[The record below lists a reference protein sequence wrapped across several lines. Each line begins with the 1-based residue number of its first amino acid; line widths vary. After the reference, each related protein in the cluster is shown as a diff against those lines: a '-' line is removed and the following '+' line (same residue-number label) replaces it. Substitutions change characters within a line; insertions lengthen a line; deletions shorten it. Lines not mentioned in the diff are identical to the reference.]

1 MSRIDD
7 AVSRILRVKMRA
19 GLWEKPAPSLRALA
33 GEQQLLGAK
42 AHRLLAHEAVCK
54 SMVLLK
60 NKNEILPL
68 LAWQP
73 LIVLGSA
80 ASSLQ
85 KQCGGWSTTW
95 QGTETPAEDFP
106 GSCTVLQAVSER
118 TSVNTYPEAATHGD
132 TALVVIGLINNP

>member
-68 LAWQP
+68 LAWQRCKQ
-73 LIVLGSA
+73 SA
-80 ASSLQ
+80 EAMWWMEHDLA
-85 KQCGGWSTTW
+85 GNR
-95 QGTETPAEDFP
+95 D
-106 GSCTVLQAVSER
+106 
-118 TSVNTYPEAATHGD
+118 TS
-132 TALVVIGLINNP
+132 